1 MGKKRKLL
9 VELRDADTGASRAA
23 PSVSPF
29 QPPAF
34 RDIHAQVVPGTGSDG
49 TAEVLVTGRKGRRIE
64 TVAII
69 AILVG

>member
-1 MGKKRKLL
+1 M
-9 VELRDADTGASRAA
+9 VELRDANTGALRAT

-29 QPPAF
+29 QPPVF
-34 RDIHAQVVPGTGSDG
+34 RDIQAQVVPGTGTDG